1 MSDSHS
7 QPSSKDGLDLG
18 LFTIANSTLL
28 QLSTVPVLFALVAAK
43 TLAPTIGAIADASE
57 EVFRGDRLPILPFPE
72 NNT

>member
-1 MSDSHS
+1 MSNSHY

-18 LFTIANSTLL
+18 LFTITSSTLL
-28 QLSTVPVLFALVAAK
+28 QLSTAPVLFVLVAGK
-43 TLAPTIGAIADASE
+43 VLAPTINAIADASE

>member
-1 MSDSHS
+1 MSDSHY

-18 LFTIANSTLL
+18 LFTITSTALL
-28 QLSTVPVLFALVAAK
+28 QLSTIPVLFVLVAGKAI
-43 TLAPTIGAIADASE
+43 APTTSAIADASE

>member
-1 MSDSHS
+1 MSNSHY

-18 LFTIANSTLL
+18 LFTITSSTLL
-28 QLSTVPVLFALVAAK
+28 QLSTVPVLFVLVAGK
-43 TLAPTIGAIADASE
+43 VLAPTINAIADASE